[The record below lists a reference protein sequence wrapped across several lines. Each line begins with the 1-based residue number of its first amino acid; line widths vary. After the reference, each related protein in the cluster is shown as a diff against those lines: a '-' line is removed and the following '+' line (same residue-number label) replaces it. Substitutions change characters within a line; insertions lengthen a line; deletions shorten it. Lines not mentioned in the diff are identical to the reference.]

1 LTLAIL
7 AFYAFAMI
15 AVGLYIGRKVSSASD
30 FFVAGRSLSPFL
42 LFSTLLAANIGAGST
57 VGAASLAYRDGIAAW
72 WWVGS
77 AGLGTFVLAFWV
89 GPRIWKIAS
98 RHDLRT
104 AGDFLELRYGRH
116 FRGLVAVLLWLG
128 TLAILAGQLI
138 ALAWVLHAVAGIPK
152 IAGCLI
158 GGLVM
163 TTYFVAGG
171 LLTSAWVNLVQL
183 VVLLLGF
190 VLALPYAFSAAGGSQ
205 ALLAAPVASG
215 GDFWSSGTSG
225 WPLLFL
231 LGPAFIVSPGL
242 LQKIYGARDARAVRL
257 GTAACAAAMLIFA
270 AIPPLLGMAARLLHP
285 ELSHPDLALPTLL
298 LENMPY
304 WLGLLG
310 LAAIVSAEVSTAD
323 ALLFMLAT
331 SLSQDIYRRFFAPQA
346 DEKRVLTVARLAA
359 VAGAVAGVGLAIFLP
374 DVIAALRIFYSL
386 LGICLFVPILFGL
399 ASAKTRPAEALAAVG
414 AGIPV
419 WLAAR
424 FLREHLPAGAFF
436 APDLLGLLASLLGFL
451 TARFFFRFLF
461 SENNSADE
469 EPAEDSAKDR
479 S

>member
-104 AGDFLELRYGRH
+104 AGDFLELRYGRR
-116 FRGLVAVLLWLG
+116 FRGLVAILLWLG

-190 VLALPYAFSAAGGSQ
+190 VLALPYALSAAGGSQ
-205 ALLAAPVASG
+205 ALLAAPAAGG
-215 GDFWSSGTSG
+215 GDFCRNDFFQCGTSG

-331 SLSQDIYRRFFAPQA
+331 SLSQDIYRRFVEPQA
-346 DEKRVLTVARLAA
+346 DDRKILKVARLAA
-359 VAGAVAGVGLAIFLP
+359 IAGAVSGVGLAIFLP

-399 ASAKTRPAEALAAVG
+399 YSAKTRPAEALAAVG

-419 WLAAR
+419 WLSAR
-424 FLREHLPAGAFF
+424 FLREHLPAGVFF
-436 APDLLGLLASLLGFL
+436 DPDFLGLAASLVGLL
-451 TARFFFRFLF
+451 TARFFLRYVF
-461 SENNSADE
+461 ST
-469 EPAEDSAKDR
+469 EDSAKDR